1 MFSKQKC
8 KFIGPQNREALFLDL
23 VQIWLRLCMIKLWP
37 AFVDGTVNSLYRM
50 HPDKLPRTYHSCIP
64 FPGLEEFVCV
74 LKAIDRETF
83 GAIYSRFMAL
93 FISDEQPNLV

>member
-23 VQIWLRLCMIKLWP
+23 VQIWLRLCMIKLCP
-37 AFVDGTVNSLYRM
+37 AFVDGRLYRM
-50 HPDKLPRTYHSCIP
+50 HPDKLPRAYHSCIP

-74 LKAIDRETF
+74 LKAIDRENF

-93 FISDEQPNLV
+93 FYK

>member
-23 VQIWLRLCMIKLWP
+23 VQIWLRLCMIKLCP
-37 AFVDGTVNSLYRM
+37 AFVDGRLYRM
-50 HPDKLPRTYHSCIP
+50 YPDKLPRTYHSCIP

-74 LKAIDRETF
+74 LKAIDRENF

-93 FISDEQPNLV
+93 FYK

>member
-8 KFIGPQNREALFLDL
+8 KFIGPQNSEALFLDL
-23 VQIWLRLCMIKLWP
+23 VQIWLRLCMIKLCP
-37 AFVDGTVNSLYRM
+37 AFVDGRLYRM

-74 LKAIDRETF
+74 LKAIDRENF

-93 FISDEQPNLV
+93 FYK